1 MEILLSLVM
10 FLAFFGAMALGLIL
24 RGKSLQ
30 GSCGGAAALMGEK
43 ECGVCNR
50 DPNTCERKHGEQKV
64 VAVLHRSKASQGSA
78 E

>member
-1 MEILLSLVM
+1 MEILLSLVL

-50 DPNTCERKHGEQKV
+50 DPNTCERRQGEQGEQKV
-64 VAVLHRSKASQGSA
+64 VAVLHRNKAG
-78 E
+78 

>member
-1 MEILLSLVM
+1 MEILLSLVL
-10 FLAFFGAMALGLIL
+10 FLAFFGAMALGLIF

-50 DPNTCERKHGEQKV
+50 DPNTCERKQGEQKV
-64 VAVLHRSKASQGSA
+64 VAVRHRSKAS
-78 E
+78 